1 MDWGKDHYATVTFNN
16 APNGRHVALPWMSNW
31 QYAAQVPTKQYRS
44 ANGIARDLGYFEYRG
59 QGYCSV
65 KPSPEILNAFAK
77 KPQTSLSPACRV
89 DVQLRGN
96 TVITL
101 ANSKGEKVVMTYNA
115 KDETFSMDR
124 TKSGDTSFSADF
136 AAVTTAPT
144 YGKIKTLQIFIDKSS
159 IEAFDADGKLA
170 MSNIVFPSDPYSKL
184 TVKGG
189 KARIYN
195 LK

>member
-1 MDWGKDHYATVTFNN
+1 M
-16 APNGRHVALPWMSNW
+16 
-31 QYAAQVPTKQYRS
+31 
-44 ANGIARDLGYFEYRG
+44 
-59 QGYCSV
+59 
-65 KPSPEILNAFAK
+65 
-77 KPQTSLSPACRV
+77 
-89 DVQLRGN
+89 QLRGN